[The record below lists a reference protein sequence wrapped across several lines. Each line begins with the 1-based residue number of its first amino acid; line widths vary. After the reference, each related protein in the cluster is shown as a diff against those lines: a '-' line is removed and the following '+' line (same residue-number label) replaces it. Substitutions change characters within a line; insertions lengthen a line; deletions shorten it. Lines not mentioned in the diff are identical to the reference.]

1 MPHPSSG
8 KASSSGARSGATL
21 LVALF
26 VVMLATAPGR
36 AAEPAVSVSPTPAAE
51 PTAPPPAPY
60 VPPWLLRPMVAIHVA
75 RWDNSLALYE
85 NPTTGLVGATYV
97 SSFFGG
103 YKIPG
108 TGGPTEGAQLVA
120 RLTVAYDNPPQAQSA
135 AIFANPVFG
144 GAYARR
150 LPRGFR
156 LHTALSFT
164 LPVGMG
170 GGDTPNAAEA
180 AVRAKAQ
187 LARFAMDNSV
197 FAVNDLAIIP
207 GAAVA
212 WVDRGWTVQ
221 AEATLFLL
229 PRVRG
234 AASQKEAFKV
244 NFTTGLF
251 AGHFLVPKYLSLGIE
266 FHYQRYFLGPNSIKT
281 APATVDNASLAG
293 GVRFHVPVGK
303 HWLRCGVS
311 YGGGLDA
318 PLTAGHYSVAQLD
331 CPFVF

>member
-1 MPHPSSG
+1 MTQPWRGFLLDLYFALGLVLLTTASARADEGAIAAPS
-8 KASSSGARSGATL
+8 
-21 LVALF
+21 
-26 VVMLATAPGR
+26 
-36 AAEPAVSVSPTPAAE
+36 TPALEA
-51 PTAPPPAPY
+51 PTPPAPY
-60 VPPWLLRPMVAIHVA
+60 VAPWLLRPMVAINVA

-85 NPTTGLVGATYV
+85 SPTTGLMAATYV

-108 TGGPTEGAQLVA
+108 TGGPTEGVQLVA

-144 GAYARR
+144 GTYARR

-170 GGDTPNAAEA
+170 GGDTPNAAES

-187 LARFAMDNSV
+187 LARLAMDNSV

-221 AEATLFLL
+221 AEATLFFL

-234 AASQKEAFKV
+234 AESQKEAFKV

-251 AGHFLVPKYLSLGIE
+251 AGYFVVPKYLSLGVE
-266 FHYQRYFLGPNSIKT
+266 LHYQRYFLGPNSIKT
-281 APATVDNASLAG
+281 APATVDNVSLAG

-311 YGGGLDA
+311 YGGGLDS
-318 PLTAGHYSVAQLD
+318 PLTAGHYSVTQFD

>member
-1 MPHPSSG
+1 MPHPSA
-8 KASSSGARSGATL
+8 ASCFVARAIHAGSIL
-21 LVALF
+21 LLACFVAL
-26 VVMLATAPGR
+26 ATTTSARADERTPQVSWIPEAP
-36 AAEPAVSVSPTPAAE
+36 P
-51 PTAPPPAPY
+51 PPPAPY
-60 VPPWLLRPMVAIHVA
+60 VAPWLLRSMLAVDVA

-85 NPTTGLVGATYV
+85 SPTGLMGATYV

-108 TGGPTEGAQLVA
+108 TGGPTEGVQLLA

-170 GGDTPNAAEA
+170 GGDKPDAAEA

-187 LARFAMDNSV
+187 LARLGMENSV

-207 GAAVA
+207 GAGIA

-221 AEATLFLL
+221 AEATLFFL

-234 AASQKEAFKV
+234 AESQKEAFKV

-251 AGHFLVPKYLSLGIE
+251 AGYFVVPKYLSLGLE

-281 APATVDNASLAG
+281 APATVDNVSMAG
-293 GVRFHVPVGK
+293 GVRFHVPIGK
-303 HWLRCGVS
+303 RWLRCGVS

-318 PLTAGHYSVAQLD
+318 PLTSGHYSVTQFD